1 MTLSCHAAGR
11 RGDFAFDIGFD
22 SSARAVAVVG
32 PSGCGKTTFLHGLA
46 GLLGDSTARV
56 RIDGDVLLDD
66 AVLRRPAH
74 RRSIGYVFQDVR
86 LFPHMSVEENLA
98 FARPYGGDE
107 LTVAHALD
115 LMDLRGF
122 ERRRPASL
130 SGGEA
135 RRVALARAF
144 AARPKLLLL
153 DEPFTGLDVR
163 RRERLAPYLLRLRE
177 EAALPMIIVSHDPRD
192 LDLIAEDVVHIAEGV
207 EMTVADN
214 RC

>member
-1 MTLSCHAAGR
+1 MT
-11 RGDFAFDIGFD
+11 
-22 SSARAVAVVG
+22 
-32 PSGCGKTTFLHGLA
+32 
-46 GLLGDSTARV
+46 
-56 RIDGDVLLDD
+56 
-66 AVLRRPAH
+66 
-74 RRSIGYVFQDVR
+74 
-86 LFPHMSVEENLA
+86 VEENIA

-107 LTVAHALD
+107 LTVSHALD

>member
-1 MTLSCHAAGR
+1 MEN
-11 RGDFAFDIGFD
+11 RGIAPDI
-22 SSARAVAVVG
+22 
-32 PSGCGKTTFLHGLA
+32 
-46 GLLGDSTARV
+46 
-56 RIDGDVLLDD
+56 IDKQIDV
-66 AVLRRPAH
+66 
-74 RRSIGYVFQDVR
+74 
-86 LFPHMSVEENLA
+86 M
-98 FARPYGGDE
+98 
-107 LTVAHALD
+107 LD
-115 LMDLRGF
+115 LVGMTGYRK
-122 ERRRPASL
+122 RVPASL

-135 RRVALARAF
+135 RRVALARAL

-177 EAALPMIIVSHDPRD
+177 KAALPMIIVSHDPRD